1 MVPSIESCI
10 PSEILMPKDRL
21 HNLSHPDLEAKRS
34 AFERF
39 QSSCNEKFQAIQ
51 QVQQD
56 SNRKKKNSKLDSSR
70 DTTTIT
76 KPVPAYTSTY
86 LAIAVMTKGVES
98 TKKSSEFERIE
109 RIVMLERSPHGSAYF
124 VESFDDRMHGTVLGG
139 ASTDLESFSKIFDHV
154 PIHFVDTSM
163 NYNDAPDKSIC
174 IRSANCNLKIM
185 ELSNRLR

>member
-1 MVPSIESCI
+1 MFGIVCFCFHSIYFYILTDLKFIKKGSSSELSYPAYDMVPSIESCI

-21 HNLSHPDLEAKRS
+21 HNLSKPDLEAKRS

-56 SNRKKKNSKLDSSR
+56 SNRKEKNSKLAASH

-124 VESFDDRMHGTVLGG
+124 VEGFDD
-139 ASTDLESFSKIFDHV
+139 
-154 PIHFVDTSM
+154 
-163 NYNDAPDKSIC
+163 
-174 IRSANCNLKIM
+174 
-185 ELSNRLR
+185 